1 MPRRTVVGYE
11 VNRVA
16 MLLAI
21 MEKYLHY
28 SFSTLDIFVNIVGG
42 LKVQEPS
49 MDLAVMISVASA
61 YLGKKLKHDYFII
74 GEVGLTG
81 EIRKVPRI
89 SERILEAERTGFKY
103 ALIPDQDTKKLK
115 GDIQIIK
122 VKSIKEVFDAVLD

>member
-89 SERILEAERTGFKY
+89 SERILEAERTGF
-103 ALIPDQDTKKLK
+103 
-115 GDIQIIK
+115 
-122 VKSIKEVFDAVLD
+122 